1 MAMAEHRLSESQLAQ
16 FVYHEARLL
25 DEKSFDAWYALFTDD
40 ARYWMPLTR
49 GQPDGRTHTSLF
61 YEDKLLLR
69 VRIERLRHPNAFSQ
83 QQPSYCQHVLQQ
95 PALEQAG
102 PAAGGSLHSA
112 RGLPLS
118 VGFTLSADDFLLR
131 TPFLYIETQLDTQI
145 VLAGIAYHH
154 LTSIDGALRI
164 RMKKI
169 ELLNCD
175 AALPSI
181 QLLI

>member
-1 MAMAEHRLSESQLAQ
+1 MVVTDNCPPESRLAEFIYR
-16 FVYHEARLL
+16 EARLL
-25 DEKSFDAWYALFTDD
+25 DEKRFDAWYELFTDD

-61 YEDKLLLR
+61 YEDKLLLK

-83 QQPSYCQHVLQQ
+83 QQPSFSQHVLQQ
-95 PALEQAG
+95 PAREESS
-102 PAAGGSLHSA
+102 PAAG
-112 RGLPLS
+112 
-118 VGFTLSADDFLLR
+118 DFLMR
-131 TPFLYIETQLDTQI
+131 TPFMYVETQLDTQI

-154 LTSIDGALRI
+154 LTSIDGVLRI

>member
-1 MAMAEHRLSESQLAQ
+1 MAISANSPSDCRLAE
-16 FVYHEARLL
+16 FIYGEARLL
-25 DEKSFDAWYALFTDD
+25 DEKRFDAWYELFTDD

-61 YEDKLLLR
+61 YEDKLLLK

-83 QQPSYCQHVLQQ
+83 QQPSFCQHVLQQ
-95 PALEQAG
+95 PALEESG
-102 PAAGGSLHSA
+102 PAADEVLM
-112 RGLPLS
+112 
-118 VGFTLSADDFLLR
+118 R
-131 TPFLYIETQLDTQI
+131 TPFMYVESQLDTQI
-145 VLAGIAYHH
+145 LLAGVAYHH
-154 LTSIDGALRI
+154 LTSIDGTLRI

-169 ELLNCD
+169 ELVNCD

>member
-1 MAMAEHRLSESQLAQ
+1 MTDSHSPESQLAE
-16 FVYHEARLL
+16 FVYREARLL
-25 DEKSFDAWYALFTDD
+25 DEKHFDAWYELFTDD

-61 YEDKLLLR
+61 YEDKLLLK

-83 QQPSYCQHVLQQ
+83 QQPSFCQHVLQQ
-95 PALEQAG
+95 PALERAG
-102 PAAGGSLHSA
+102 PAA
-112 RGLPLS
+112 
-118 VGFTLSADDFLLR
+118 DDFLMR
-131 TPFLYIETQLDTQI
+131 TPFIYVETQLDTQI
-145 VLAGIAYHH
+145 LLAGIAYHH
-154 LTSIDGALRI
+154 LTSVDGTLRI

>member
-1 MAMAEHRLSESQLAQ
+1 MAMPDCRPTDNQLAE
-16 FVYHEARLL
+16 FIYREARLL
-25 DEKSFDAWYALFTDD
+25 DEKRFDTWYERFTDD
-40 ARYWMPLTR
+40 ARSWMPLTR

-61 YEDKLLLR
+61 YEDKLLLK

-83 QQPSYCQHVLQQ
+83 QQPSFCQHVLQQ
-95 PALEQAG
+95 PALEPAG
-102 PAAGGSLHSA
+102 SSAGELHM
-112 RGLPLS
+112 
-118 VGFTLSADDFLLR
+118 R
-131 TPFLYIETQLDTQI
+131 TPFLYVETQLDSQML
-145 VLAGIAYHH
+145 LAGIAYHH
-154 LTSIDGALRI
+154 LTTMDGALRI